1 MPLAHTSWASSIKT
15 KLTPE
20 QITAIHQFLA
30 TVYQTQTVYPP
41 KDKVFAALMA
51 TPLPQTKVVIMGQD
65 PYHEVGQAQGLSFS
79 VPDNVPAPP
88 SLRNILKELTTDIGP
103 RQSHDLTTW
112 AQQGV
117 LLLNAVL
124 TVPAGQAN
132 GHAGTVWEPLTDAII
147 TTASEDASPKV
158 FILWGKYAQSKR
170 RLIDESKHLVLTS
183 AHPSPLSAYRGFFG
197 SRPFSKANAF
207 LAAQNRTTID
217 WLK

>member
-1 MPLAHTSWASSIKT
+1 MPLAHTSWAVPIKT

-30 TVYQTQTVYPP
+30 TVYQIQTVYPP

-147 TTASEDASPKV
+147 TTVSEDASPKV

-207 LAAQNRTTID
+207 LAAQNRTTIA

>member
-1 MPLAHTSWASSIKT
+1 MPLAHTSWALPIKT

-30 TVYQTQTVYPP
+30 TVYQIQTVYPP

-147 TTASEDASPKV
+147 TTVSEDASPKV

-183 AHPSPLSAYRGFFG
+183 AHPSSLSAYRGFFG

-207 LAAQNRTTID
+207 LAAQNRTTIA

>member
-1 MPLAHTSWASSIKT
+1 MPLAHTSWALPIKT

-30 TVYQTQTVYPP
+30 TVYQIQTVYPP

-147 TTASEDASPKV
+147 TTVSEDASPKV

-207 LAAQNRTTID
+207 LAAQNRTTIA

>member
-1 MPLAHTSWASSIKT
+1 MPLANTSWAPYIKAT
-15 KLTPE
+15 LAPE
-20 QITAIHQFLA
+20 QITAIQQFLNTA
-30 TVYQTQTVYPP
+30 YQNQTVYPP
-41 KDKVFAALMA
+41 RDKVFAAL
-51 TPLPQTKVVIMGQD
+51 TTTSLPQTKVVIMGQD

-79 VPDNVPAPP
+79 VPDTIPAPP
-88 SLRNILKELTTDIGP
+88 SLRNILKELATDIGP
-103 RQSHDLTTW
+103 RQSHDLTSW

-132 GHAGTVWEPLTDAII
+132 GHAGQVWEPLTDAIM
-147 TTASEDASPKV
+147 TVASADASPKV

-197 SRPFSKANAF
+197 SRPFSQANTF
-207 LAAQNRTTID
+207 LAAQNRETID
-217 WLK
+217 WLN

>member
-1 MPLAHTSWASSIKT
+1 MPLAHTSWALPIKT

-20 QITAIHQFLA
+20 QIKAIHQFLA

-147 TTASEDASPKV
+147 TTVSEDASPKV

>member
-1 MPLAHTSWASSIKT
+1 MPLAHTSWALPIKT

-30 TVYQTQTVYPP
+30 TVYQIQTVYPP

-147 TTASEDASPKV
+147 TTVSEDASPKV

>member
-1 MPLAHTSWASSIKT
+1 MPLAHTSWALPIKT

-147 TTASEDASPKV
+147 TTVSEDASPKV

>member
-1 MPLAHTSWASSIKT
+1 MPLAHTSWALPIKT

-147 TTASEDASPKV
+147 TTVSEDASPKV

-207 LAAQNRTTID
+207 LAAQNRTTIA

>member
-1 MPLAHTSWASSIKT
+1 MPLAHTSWALPIKT

-51 TPLPQTKVVIMGQD
+51 TSLPQTKVVIMGQD

-132 GHAGTVWEPLTDAII
+132 GHAGKVWEPLTDAII
-147 TTASEDASPKV
+147 TTVSEDALPKV

-197 SRPFSKANAF
+197 SRPFSKTNAF
-207 LAAQNRTTID
+207 LAAQNRKTID

>member
-1 MPLAHTSWASSIKT
+1 MPLAHTSWALPIKT

-51 TPLPQTKVVIMGQD
+51 TPLPQTKVVIVGQD

>member
-1 MPLAHTSWASSIKT
+1 MPLAHTSWALPIKT

-30 TVYQTQTVYPP
+30 TVYQIQTVYPP

-147 TTASEDASPKV
+147 TTVSEDASPKV

-183 AHPSPLSAYRGFFG
+183 AHPSPLSAHRGFFG

>member
-1 MPLAHTSWASSIKT
+1 MPLAHTSWALPIKT

-147 TTASEDASPKV
+147 TTVSEDASPKV

-197 SRPFSKANAF
+197 SRPFSKTNAF
-207 LAAQNRTTID
+207 LAAQNRETID
-217 WLK
+217 WLN

>member
-30 TVYQTQTVYPP
+30 TVYQIQTVYPP

-147 TTASEDASPKV
+147 TTVSEDVSPKV

>member
-1 MPLAHTSWASSIKT
+1 MPFAHTSWALPIKT

-30 TVYQTQTVYPP
+30 TVYQIQTVYPP

-147 TTASEDASPKV
+147 TTVSEDASPKV
-158 FILWGKYAQSKR
+158 FIVWGKYAQSKR

-207 LAAQNRTTID
+207 LAAQNRTTIA
-217 WLK
+217 WLI

>member
-1 MPLAHTSWASSIKT
+1 MPLAHTSWALPIKT

-147 TTASEDASPKV
+147 TTVSEDASPKV

-197 SRPFSKANAF
+197 SRPFSKTNAF